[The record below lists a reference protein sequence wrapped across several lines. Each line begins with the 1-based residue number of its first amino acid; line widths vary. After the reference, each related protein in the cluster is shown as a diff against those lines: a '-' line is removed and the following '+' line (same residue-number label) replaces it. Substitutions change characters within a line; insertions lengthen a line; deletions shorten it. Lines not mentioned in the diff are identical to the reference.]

1 MLQRSPIKQATLAE
15 IHDEFRTAL
24 NDLVS
29 DLQDARS
36 EDRADLWD
44 KVKRLSAKTH
54 ALHDRLLGAM
64 CEEAGEHTDYA
75 GCFADL
81 AEVADRRAD
90 AIRDGASVYS
100 LNDEHRIGCFEA
112 GVGRYG
118 SWGR

>member
-1 MLQRSPIKQATLAE
+1 
-15 IHDEFRTAL
+15 FRTAL

-29 DLQDARS
+29 ELQDARS

-90 AIRDGASVYS
+90 AIRDGFSAY
-100 LNDEHRIGCFEA
+100 EA
-112 GVGRYG
+112 AWRYMRADAMLAAREKEGR
-118 SWGR
+118 

>member
-1 MLQRSPIKQATLAE
+1 MLQRSPIKKATLAE
-15 IHDEFRTAL
+15 IHDEFRTAVS
-24 NDLVS
+24 DLVS
-29 DLQDARS
+29 EHQDACS

-90 AIRDGASVYS
+90 AIRDGISAYDATS
-100 LNDEHRIGCFEA
+100 EHRIGCFEA

-118 SWGR
+118 RW